1 MSDRFIHVHEPL
13 PGLHVFER
21 VRMGDARGF
30 LERIY
35 DADSAGDL
43 LPFARVAQV
52 NRTFTAQAGT
62 VRGMHFQRPPFAEVK
77 LVQCTRGSVFDVAVD
92 LREGSPTF
100 LKWHAEV
107 LSDRNGRAMRVPEG
121 FAHGF
126 QTLEADCE
134 LIYVHSQPYRQ
145 DAEDGV
151 GPRDPRLA
159 IAWPR
164 AIEMISERDN
174 GHLPI
179 NEAFQGVVA

>member
-13 PGLHVFER
+13 PGLHVFDR
-21 VRMGDARGF
+21 VRMGDTRGF

-52 NRTFTAQAGT
+52 NRTLTAQAGT
-62 VRGMHFQRPPFAEVK
+62 VRGMHFQRPPFGEVK
-77 LVQCTRGSVFDVAVD
+77 LVHCIHGSVFDVAVD
-92 LREGSPTF
+92 LRHGSPTF
-100 LKWHAEV
+100 LQWHAEI
-107 LSDRNGRAMRVPEG
+107 LSGQNGRAMRIPEG

-145 DAEDGV
+145 DAEDGI
-151 GPRDPRLA
+151 GPLDPGLA

-164 AIEMISERDN
+164 AIEMISDRDAN
-174 GHLPI
+174 HRPI
-179 NEAFQGVVA
+179 DEAFQGVTA

>member
-35 DADSAGDL
+35 DADGEGDL

-52 NRTFTAQAGT
+52 NRTLTAQAGT

-77 LVQCTRGSVFDVAVD
+77 LVHCTHGSVFDVAVD

-100 LKWHAEV
+100 LHWHAEV
-107 LSDRNGRAMRVPEG
+107 LSERNWRAMRIPEG

-126 QTLEADCE
+126 QSLEANSE
-134 LIYVHSQPYRQ
+134 LIYVHSQSYRAG
-145 DAEDGV
+145 AEDGV
-151 GPRDPRLA
+151 GPLDPRLA
-159 IAWPR
+159 IDWPLEI
-164 AIEMISERDN
+164 ALISERDTN
-174 GHLPI
+174 HRLLD
-179 NEAFQGVVA
+179 ADFQGVAV